1 MKGIRGFQLVR
12 QAIIKVNID
21 PTSRATLKVNY
32 TINLLNKPIFLSS
45 SRMNAMARITL
56 VLKTFCRIN
65 IFIGSH
71 HLYLQDSIRNILAQY
86 IPFSII

>member
-45 SRMNAMARITL
+45 SRIDNVTNYAMARITL

-65 IFIGSH
+65 IFIGSSP
-71 HLYLQDSIRNILAQY
+71 LPTGFN
-86 IPFSII
+86 